1 MATIKDVAKRAGV
14 SVGSVSNFINNIE
27 VKPKTRLA
35 IEKAIEEL
43 NYEPNMYARGF
54 KKNKTNTVALIIPSV
69 WHPFFGE
76 VTYNIE
82 KSLRKYDMKM
92 ILCNTEDD
100 YEIELNY
107 IAMAKQN
114 KVDGIIAMTYSDVDK
129 YISANLPLISIDR
142 YFSEDITHVTSDNFK
157 GGRIAAEELVKA
169 GCKNLAFIGSGSS
182 IDNSTRKRRKG
193 FESYCE
199 ENRITYKICDNLDI
213 NKDFNCVLDDFINSN
228 FKQEKKVDGIFTI
241 TDDHAIDVIDR
252 LKAIN
257 IDVPN
262 DVQIIGYDGRRTSRD
277 DVIKISTI
285 KQQVELIAKAAV
297 EALMELIDK
306 KERKKEKRKEILI
319 PVKFIKGY
327 TTK

>member
-27 VKPKTRLA
+27 VKEKTRIA

-76 VTYNIE
+76 MTYNVE

-100 YEIELNY
+100 YEVELNY

-114 KVDGIIAMTYSDVDK
+114 KVDGIIAMTYSDIDK
-129 YISANLPLISIDR
+129 YISANLPIISIDR
-142 YFSEDITHVTSDNFK
+142 YFSEDITYVTSDNFK

-169 GCKNLAFIGSGSS
+169 GCKNLAFIGSGSL
-182 IDNSTRKRRKG
+182 IDNATRKRRKG

-199 ENRITYKICDNLDI
+199 ENNITYEICDNLDG
-213 NKDFNCVLDDFINSN
+213 NKDFNCALDDFININ
-228 FKQEKKVDGIFTI
+228 FKEKKKVDGIFTI
-241 TDDHAIDVIDR
+241 TDDHAIDVINR

-257 IDVPN
+257 ISVPN
-262 DVQIIGYDGRRTSRD
+262 DVKIIGYDGRRTSRD

-297 EALMELIDK
+297 EALIELIDK